1 MTLSQAITTVLKR
14 VGLSTAAGELQD
26 QARLYLGMVVAEVS
40 PLASWWWL
48 DRTATF
54 ATVNGTRTYTPI
66 EGNVAA
72 WFSFVDQSNNRTLDI
87 VGPDEYDMLDID
99 RDDSGTVEA
108 VCLGG
113 LDASTG
119 YPTIEL
125 WRTPSAAAT
134 IRVRYRQDIGAW
146 TSSNDSSELLALGL
160 PRIMENVLIYG
171 ASSLYMDEEGD
182 EGSAAKE
189 DARYSQALSLALRQN
204 SRQQGNRRYPPLRN
218 RAGDDELVLRI
229 GTDTVTGA

>member
-1 MTLSQAITTVLKR
+1 MTQIQAIKTVLKR
-14 VGLSTAAGELQD
+14 VGLSTANSELQD
-26 QARLYLGMVVAEVS
+26 QARLYLSMVVAEVS
-40 PLASWWWL
+40 PLADWWWL

-54 ATVNGTRTYTPI
+54 DTVASTRTYTPI
-66 EGNVAA
+66 SGNVAA
-72 WFSFVDQSNNRTLDI
+72 WFSFVDESNNRTLDI
-87 VGPDEYDMLDID
+87 VGPDEYDALDLD
-99 RDDSGTVEA
+99 RDDAGTVEA
-108 VCLGG
+108 VFIGG
-113 LDASTG
+113 LDSSTG

-134 IRVRYRQDIGAW
+134 IRVRYRRDVLLDISQD
-146 TSSNDSSELLALGL
+146 NNELLVIGI
-160 PRIMENVLIYG
+160 PRIIESVLIYG
-171 ASSLYMDEEGD
+171 ASALYLDEEGD

-218 RAGDDELVLRI
+218 RAGDGELVLRV

>member
-1 MTLSQAITTVLKR
+1 MTQIQAIKTVLKR
-14 VGLSTAAGELQD
+14 VGLSTANSELQD
-26 QARLYLGMVVAEVS
+26 QARLYLSMVVAEVS
-40 PLASWWWL
+40 PLADWWWL

-54 ATVNGTRTYTPI
+54 DTVASTRTYTPI
-66 EGNVAA
+66 SGNVAA
-72 WFSFVDQSNNRTLDI
+72 WCSFVDESNNRPLDI
-87 VGPDEYDMLDID
+87 VGPDEYDALDLD
-99 RDDSGTVEA
+99 RDDAGTVEA
-108 VCLGG
+108 VFIGG
-113 LDASTG
+113 LDSSTG

-134 IRVRYRQDIGAW
+134 IRVRYRRDVLLDISQD
-146 TSSNDSSELLALGL
+146 NNELLVIGI
-160 PRIMENVLIYG
+160 PRIIESVLIYG
-171 ASSLYMDEEGD
+171 ASALYLDEEGD

-218 RAGDDELVLRI
+218 RAGDGELVLRV

>member
-1 MTLSQAITTVLKR
+1 MTQIQAIKTVLKR
-14 VGLSTAAGELQD
+14 VGLSTANSELQD
-26 QARLYLGMVVAEVS
+26 QARLYLSMVVAEVS
-40 PLASWWWL
+40 PLADWWWL

-54 ATVNGTRTYTPI
+54 DTVASTRTYTPI
-66 EGNVAA
+66 SGNVAA
-72 WFSFVDQSNNRTLDI
+72 WFSFVDESNNRTLDI
-87 VGPDEYDMLDID
+87 VGPDEYAALDLD
-99 RDDSGTVEA
+99 RDDAGTVEA
-108 VCLGG
+108 VFIGG
-113 LDASTG
+113 LDSSTG

-134 IRVRYRQDIGAW
+134 IRVRYRRDVLLDISQD
-146 TSSNDSSELLALGL
+146 NNELLVIGI
-160 PRIMENVLIYG
+160 PRIIESVLIYG
-171 ASSLYMDEEGD
+171 ASALYLDEEGD

-218 RAGDDELVLRI
+218 RAGDGELVLRV

>member
-1 MTLSQAITTVLKR
+1 MTQIQAIKTVLKR
-14 VGLSTAAGELQD
+14 VGLSTANSELQD
-26 QARLYLGMVVAEVS
+26 QARLYLSMVVAEVS
-40 PLASWWWL
+40 PLADWWWL

-54 ATVNGTRTYTPI
+54 DTVASTRTYTPI
-66 EGNVAA
+66 SGNVAA
-72 WFSFVDQSNNRTLDI
+72 WFSFVDESNNRTLDI
-87 VGPDEYDMLDID
+87 VGPDEYDALDLN
-99 RDDSGTVEA
+99 RDDAGTVEA
-108 VCLGG
+108 VFIGG
-113 LDASTG
+113 LDSSTG

-134 IRVRYRQDIGAW
+134 IRVRYRRDVLLDISQD
-146 TSSNDSSELLALGL
+146 NNELLVIGI
-160 PRIMENVLIYG
+160 PRIIESVLIYG
-171 ASSLYMDEEGD
+171 ASALYLDEEGD

-218 RAGDDELVLRI
+218 RAGDGELVLRV

>member
-1 MTLSQAITTVLKR
+1 MTQIQAIKTVLKR
-14 VGLSTAAGELQD
+14 VGLSTANSELQD
-26 QARLYLGMVVAEVS
+26 QARLYLSMVVAEVS
-40 PLASWWWL
+40 PLADWWWL

-54 ATVNGTRTYTPI
+54 DTVASTRTYTPI
-66 EGNVAA
+66 SGNVAA
-72 WFSFVDQSNNRTLDI
+72 WFSFLDESNNRTLDI
-87 VGPDEYDMLDID
+87 VGPDEYDALDLD
-99 RDDSGTVEA
+99 RDDAGTVEA
-108 VCLGG
+108 VFIGG
-113 LDASTG
+113 LDSSTG

-134 IRVRYRQDIGAW
+134 IRVRYRRDVLLDISQD
-146 TSSNDSSELLALGL
+146 NNELLVIGI
-160 PRIMENVLIYG
+160 PRIIESVLIYG
-171 ASSLYMDEEGD
+171 ASALYLDEEGD

-218 RAGDDELVLRI
+218 RAGDGELVLRV

>member
-1 MTLSQAITTVLKR
+1 MTQIQAIKTVLKR
-14 VGLSTAAGELQD
+14 VGLSTANSELQD
-26 QARLYLGMVVAEVS
+26 QARLYLSMVVAEVS
-40 PLASWWWL
+40 PLADWWWL

-54 ATVNGTRTYTPI
+54 DTVASTRTYTPI
-66 EGNVAA
+66 SGNVAA
-72 WFSFVDQSNNRTLDI
+72 WFSFVDESNNRTLDI
-87 VGPDEYDMLDID
+87 VGPDEYDALDLD
-99 RDDSGTVEA
+99 RDDAGTVEA
-108 VCLGG
+108 VFIGG

-134 IRVRYRQDIGAW
+134 IRVRYRRDVLLDISQD
-146 TSSNDSSELLALGL
+146 NNELLVIGI
-160 PRIMENVLIYG
+160 PRIIESVLIYG
-171 ASSLYMDEEGD
+171 ASALYLDEEGD

-218 RAGDDELVLRI
+218 RAGDGELVLRV